1 MAEKAQLA
9 RKLDQ
14 PASQPVMQL
23 SWAIIVI
30 IIIIVQSGWIS
41 LIVHTQLRVFNKTA
55 SSKES
60 CIHFFEC
67 EKFAVG
73 IKYMLYAFN

>member
-23 SWAIIVI
+23 SWA
-30 IIIIVQSGWIS
+30 IIVQSGWIS